1 MSNSTSGSSYN
12 FDTKDTTKIEPA
24 KQIQYDYYNNTI
36 KKTSDTKSTYSG
48 KENSPNIYFFNSNNK
63 QSFISENVYV
73 FKNTSNTIN
82 NNSYGVEVIIVNKPV
97 TNGNKLFLRIPII
110 IDTNVTPNKLSDF
123 INQQKNKKDKY
134 DDITLNLN
142 TILSQSDECI
152 FYETKEKTT
161 RNTSNVVLFTTPIK
175 LNITNTN
182 ITNTNITNTNITSLL
197 DDIEADKDKYKTFNI
212 TQNSTEVGQW
222 MECDNVPL
230 DYSEEIPSYNVTI
243 DSKIFKKSSELFM
256 IAMHF
261 LLFIVT
267 ISFVYFVIP
276 PIYSLLAA
284 RSLYTL
290 VSISSDKPLG
300 RISGMEIAVSILL
313 IIPMIAYIWYGASL
327 SNTNEKY
334 NYITTGV
341 YIGLFWILSWGI
353 ITMKKITDP
362 DFIGSG
368 FKFSRDKLFDFIGG
382 LQNMKKSV
390 ISILKSFTAEE

>member
-36 KKTSDTKSTYSG
+36 KKTSDTNFIKSTYSG

-152 FYETKEKTT
+152 FYETKRQKTT
-161 RNTSNVVLFTTPIK
+161 EPCNVVLFTTPIK
-175 LNITNTN
+175 LNITG
-182 ITNTNITNTNITSLL
+182 ITITTSQNLFTDSEL
-197 DDIEADKDKYKTFNI
+197 DKDKYKTFSI

-284 RSLYTL
+284 RSMF
-290 VSISSDKPLG
+290 IDNDDKLG
-300 RISGMEIAVSILL
+300 RISGMEIAVSLLL

-353 ITMKKITDP
+353 ITIKKITSP
-362 DFIGSG
+362 G
-368 FKFSRDKLFDFIGG
+368 FVAGPKFTFQQDKLFDFIGG

>member
-1 MSNSTSGSSYN
+1 MSNSNSDSLYN
-12 FDTKDTTKIEPA
+12 FDTTDTTKKEPT

-36 KKTSDTKSTYSG
+36 KKSDTKSTYSG
-48 KENSPNIYFFNSNNK
+48 KENSPNIYIFNSNNK

-82 NNSYGVEVIIVNKPV
+82 NNPYGVEVIIVNKPV

-134 DDITLNLN
+134 DDITINLN

-161 RNTSNVVLFTTPIK
+161 GNTSNVVLFTTPIK

-182 ITNTNITNTNITSLL
+182 ITSKQILL
-197 DDIEADKDKYKTFNI
+197 DDTDADKDAYKTFNI

-284 RSLYTL
+284 RSLYKL
-290 VSISSDKPLG
+290 GSDKELG
-300 RISGMEIAVSILL
+300 RISGMEIAVSLLL

-353 ITMKKITDP
+353 ITIKKITNPNLID
-362 DFIGSG
+362 
-368 FKFSRDKLFDFIGG
+368 KFNFDKDKLFDFIGG
-382 LQNMKKSV
+382 LKNMKKSV
-390 ISILKSFTAEE
+390 ISILKSFTAEANQ

>member
-1 MSNSTSGSSYN
+1 M
-12 FDTKDTTKIEPA
+12 
-24 KQIQYDYYNNTI
+24 
-36 KKTSDTKSTYSG
+36 
-48 KENSPNIYFFNSNNK
+48 
-63 QSFISENVYV
+63 
-73 FKNTSNTIN
+73 
-82 NNSYGVEVIIVNKPV
+82 
-97 TNGNKLFLRIPII
+97 
-110 IDTNVTPNKLSDF
+110 
-123 INQQKNKKDKY
+123 
-134 DDITLNLN
+134 
-142 TILSQSDECI
+142 
-152 FYETKEKTT
+152 
-161 RNTSNVVLFTTPIK
+161 
-175 LNITNTN
+175 
-182 ITNTNITNTNITSLL
+182 NITNTNITSNQILL
-197 DDIEADKDKYKTFNI
+197 DDIEADKDEYKTFNI

-284 RSLYTL
+284 RSLYKL
-290 VSISSDKPLG
+290 GNDKKLG
-300 RISGMEIAVSILL
+300 RISGMEIAVSLLL

-353 ITMKKITDP
+353 ITIKKITDP
-362 DFIGSG
+362 GFINSK
-368 FKFSRDKLFDFIGG
+368 FKFQQDKLFDFIGG

-390 ISILKSFTAEE
+390 ISILKSFTAEAGK